1 METEDKQNMIQS
13 ESEKEIHSTANS
25 ERSLCSSEEL
35 TFFYSS
41 LPSLSGSESIQ
52 MTESATMSEK
62 ESSTNTDTEWDAAD
76 KEYMDIKSEVGS
88 KVNLNFGIGFI
99 DEPQEP
105 FENPNQVKEDLNNLP
120 KAEGSKEVTN
130 LSMANFVT

>member
-1 METEDKQNMIQS
+1 MNNDRETEDKQNMIQS
-13 ESEKEIHSTANS
+13 ESEKETRSTTNS
-25 ERSLCSSEEL
+25 EPSRCSSEES
-35 TFFYSS
+35 TFFYT
-41 LPSLSGSESIQ
+41 SLSSISGSVSIQ

-88 KVNLNFGIGFI
+88 NAKRNFVIGFI

-105 FENPNQVKEDLNNLP
+105 FENPNQVKEDLNHIP
-120 KAEGSKEVTN
+120 KVYI
-130 LSMANFVT
+130 LLDQF

>member
-13 ESEKEIHSTANS
+13 ESEKEIRSTTNS
-25 ERSLCSSEEL
+25 EPSLCSSEES

-41 LPSLSGSESIQ
+41 LPSISGSESIQ

-76 KEYMDIKSEVGS
+76 KEYMDIKSDVEINA
-88 KVNLNFGIGFI
+88 KRNFVIGFI

-105 FENPNQVKEDLNNLP
+105 F
-120 KAEGSKEVTN
+120 
-130 LSMANFVT
+130 